1 MPGTVESASNRV
13 MNKTDKVP
21 ALIELVTGD
30 GQQANKHMRC
40 FSVLGASKKI
50 K

>member
-1 MPGTVESASNRV
+1 MPGTVESANNRV

-30 GQQANKHMRC
+30 GQQANKHAGC
-40 FSVLGASKKI
+40 FSVLSALKKI